1 MVSRD
6 TTKDSSPLFLCDTV
20 RKKRMGDWESFIFP
34 LVMFAFLIAFARAVF
49 FVVKSLV
56 MSKSS
61 AQIDKKLDRIIE
73 LFEKQSKG

>member
-34 LVMFAFLIAFARAVF
+34 F
-49 FVVKSLV
+49 
-56 MSKSS
+56 
-61 AQIDKKLDRIIE
+61 DKKLDRIIE
-73 LFEKQSKG
+73 LLEKQSKG

>member
-49 FVVKSLV
+49 L
-56 MSKSS
+56 
-61 AQIDKKLDRIIE
+61 
-73 LFEKQSKG
+73 

>member
-34 LVMFAFLIAFARAVF
+34 LVMFAFLIAFARAVL

-56 MSKSS
+56 MRKV
-61 AQIDKKLDRIIE
+61 QHKLIRSWIE
-73 LFEKQSKG
+73 SLNC

>member
-20 RKKRMGDWESFIFP
+20 RKRGWVIGNHSFFHWSC
-34 LVMFAFLIAFARAVF
+34 LLFLLLLHVQCSCSQII
-49 FVVKSLV
+49 SHE
-56 MSKSS
+56 KSS

-73 LFEKQSKG
+73 LLEKQSKG

>member
-34 LVMFAFLIAFARAVF
+34 LVMFAFARAVF

-73 LFEKQSKG
+73 LLEKQSKG